1 MSPAGESPLLMI
13 AMVLATFLGAVAIL
27 LYGLHLAGSGL
38 QAIAGPRLR
47 ALILSVTR
55 NRFVG
60 AGVGALL
67 TAIIQSSSATTV
79 ILVGLTSAGMIQ
91 LSQTIPIILGAD
103 IGTTLTVQLIA
114 LQIQKLAPFIIASGF
129 FLQFISKKKRFKSIG
144 LALLGFGFI
153 FLALDMMNE
162 AMKPIQS
169 YPWFIELL
177 KSVEG
182 HPLLAVLIAAL
193 LTAFFHSSAATLGI
207 ALAMGAQGLM
217 TLKAALPIIL
227 GANIGSCAAAWIASL
242 GAPVEAKRVAVAHV
256 LFKILGVVL
265 IYPFLSPFES
275 WIAGTAASLPRQIAN
290 AHTFFNLGLASL
302 FLPLSV
308 PFAKGVTWLVSPPPP
323 EKDPF
328 KPKYLDPKL
337 LDSPSFALEQATQ
350 EALRMAEI
358 VQGMFDD
365 LLDVLIKNNQDLLDE
380 IAHRE
385 AILDH
390 LHRET
395 QLYIVRLS
403 QNALTS
409 EESAREVA
417 LLGLINNL
425 ENIGDI
431 IDINLIDLA
440 RKKIN
445 TGVRFS
451 DAGIRELSEFHQT
464 ISQDFALAVSA
475 FKTQNLESAETII
488 RDKRKLHQRERALR
502 ASHLHRLHMGISETI
517 ESSAIHLDIL
527 TNLKRIKSHITSIA
541 HTLIENSKL
550 ENK

>member
-1 MSPAGESPLLMI
+1 MTPGPEPSFLMI
-13 AMVLATFLGAVAIL
+13 ARVLATFLGAVAIL
-27 LYGLHLAGSGL
+27 LYGLQLAGNGL
-38 QAIAGPRLR
+38 QEIAGARLR
-47 ALILSVTR
+47 ALIASVTR
-55 NRFVG
+55 NRFIG

-114 LQIQKLAPFIIASGF
+114 LQIQKLAPFMIASGF
-129 FLQFISKKKRFKSIG
+129 FLHFIAKKKRLKSIG

-153 FLALDMMNE
+153 FLALDMMSE

-169 YPWFIELL
+169 YPWIKELL

-182 HPLLAVLIAAL
+182 QPLFAIFIAAM

-207 ALAMGAQGLM
+207 ALAMGAQGLI

-256 LFKILGVVL
+256 LFKIFGVLL
-265 IYPFLSPFES
+265 IFPFLSPFES
-275 WIAGTAASLPRQIAN
+275 WIAETASTVPRQIAN
-290 AHTFFNLGLASL
+290 AHTFFNLGLASI

-308 PFAKGVTWLVSPPPP
+308 PFAKGVTWLVKAPPP

-350 EALRMAEI
+350 EALRMADI

-365 LLDVLIKNNQDLLDE
+365 VLDVLIKNNQERLEE
-380 IAHRE
+380 IENRE
-385 AILDH
+385 AIIDH

-395 QLYIVRLS
+395 KLYITRLS

-409 EESAREVA
+409 EQSAREVA
-417 LLGLINNL
+417 VLGLINNL

-451 DAGIRELSEFHQT
+451 DAGIQELSDFHRT
-464 ISQDFALAVSA
+464 ISHDFALANFA
-475 FKTQNLESAETII
+475 FKTQNLETAERII
-488 RDKRKLHQRERALR
+488 KEKGEIHQRERALR
-502 ASHLHRLHMGISETI
+502 AAHIHRLHLGISETI

-541 HTLIENSKL
+541 HTLIENSRM

>member
-1 MSPAGESPLLMI
+1 MNPGPESSLLTI

-27 LYGLHLAGSGL
+27 LYGLQLAGNGL
-38 QAIAGPRLR
+38 QEITGARFR
-47 ALILSVTR
+47 ALIASVTR

-79 ILVGLTSAGMIQ
+79 ILVGLTGAGMIQ

-114 LQIQKLAPFIIASGF
+114 LQIQKIAPFVIASGF
-129 FLQFISKKKRFKSIG
+129 FLHFVAKKKRYKSIG
-144 LALLGFGFI
+144 HALLGFGFI

-169 YPWFIELL
+169 YPWIKELL
-177 KSVEG
+177 QSVEG
-182 HPLLAVLIAAL
+182 QPLLAILIAAL

-217 TLKAALPIIL
+217 TLKAALPILL

-256 LFKILGVVL
+256 LFKIFGIIL

-275 WIAGTAASLPRQIAN
+275 WIAETASSVPRQIAN
-290 AHTFFNLGLASL
+290 AHTFFNLGLACL
-302 FLPLSV
+302 FLPLST

-328 KPKYLDPKL
+328 KPKYLDTKL

-350 EALRMAEI
+350 EALRMADI
-358 VQGMFDD
+358 AQGMFDD
-365 LLDVLIKNNQDLLDE
+365 ILNVLIKNNQERLEE
-380 IAHRE
+380 IEKRE

-395 QLYIVRLS
+395 KLYITRLS
-403 QNALTS
+403 QNALTA
-409 EESAREVA
+409 EQSAREVA
-417 LLGLINNL
+417 VLGLINNL

-431 IDINLIDLA
+431 IDLNLIDLA

-451 DAGIRELSEFHQT
+451 DAGIKELTEFHQM
-464 ISQDFALAVSA
+464 ISQDFMLAISA
-475 FKTQNLESAETII
+475 FKTENLKLAENLI
-488 RDKRKLHQRERALR
+488 REKGRVHTRERTLR
-502 ASHLHRLHMGISETI
+502 AAHIHRLHLGISETI

-541 HTLIENSKL
+541 HTLIENSRM

>member
-1 MSPAGESPLLMI
+1 VTPGLESPPFMI
-13 AMVLATFLGAVAIL
+13 ATVLATFLGAVALL
-27 LYGLHLAGSGL
+27 LYGLQLVGNGL
-38 QAIAGPRLR
+38 QAIAGARFR
-47 ALILSVTR
+47 ALIASVTR
-55 NRFVG
+55 NRLIG

-114 LQIQKLAPFIIASGF
+114 FQIQKLAPFIIASGF
-129 FLQFISKKKRFKSIG
+129 FLHFISKKRRFKSIG

-153 FLALDMMNE
+153 FLALDMMIE

-169 YPWFIELL
+169 YPWTKDLL

-182 HPLLAVLIAAL
+182 KPLLAILIAAL
-193 LTAFFHSSAATLGI
+193 LTAFFQSSAATLGI
-207 ALAMGAQGLM
+207 ALAMGAQELM

-227 GANIGSCAAAWIASL
+227 GANIGTCAAAWIASL

-256 LFKILGVVL
+256 LFKICGVLL

-275 WIAGTAASLPRQIAN
+275 WIAETAGSVPRQIAN
-290 AHTFFNLGLASL
+290 AHTFFNLGLASI
-302 FLPLSV
+302 FLPLSG

-337 LDSPSFALEQATQ
+337 LDSPSFALEQATR
-350 EALRMAEI
+350 EALRIADI
-358 VQGMFDD
+358 AQGMFDD
-365 LLDVLIKNNQDLLDE
+365 ILNVLIKNDQERLDE
-380 IAHRE
+380 IKKRE
-385 AILDH
+385 AIVDH
-390 LHRET
+390 LYRET
-395 QLYIVRLS
+395 KLYITRLS

-409 EESAREVA
+409 DQSTREVA
-417 LLGLINNL
+417 IISLINNL

-451 DAGIRELSEFHQT
+451 DAGIKELTEFHRM
-464 ISQDFALAVSA
+464 ISQDFALAISA
-475 FKTQNLESAETII
+475 FKAQDIASAEKIVQEKGTV
-488 RDKRKLHQRERALR
+488 HQRERALR
-502 ASHLHRLHMGISETI
+502 AAHITRLHLGISETI

-541 HTLIENSKL
+541 HTLIENSRG
-550 ENK
+550 ENR